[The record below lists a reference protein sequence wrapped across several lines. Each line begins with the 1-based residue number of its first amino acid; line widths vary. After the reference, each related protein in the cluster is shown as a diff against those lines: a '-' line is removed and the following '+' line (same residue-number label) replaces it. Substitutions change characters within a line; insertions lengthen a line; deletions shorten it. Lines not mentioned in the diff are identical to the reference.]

1 MAPVFGRLAK
11 HYRNRIEFIAVNAY
25 DRPDMAKRFG
35 VTAVPTFVL
44 VRNGKALR
52 RFYGNIP
59 EPLLK
64 QHLGSYA
71 PASAGGQ
78 DEPQG
83 AKQGLLS
90 RLGTFLR
97 RRSAE

>member
-11 HYRNRIEFIAVNAY
+11 HYRKRIEFVAVNAY

-35 VTAVPTFVL
+35 VSATPTFIL
-44 VRNGKALR
+44 VRRGKPLR

-64 QHLGSYA
+64 QQLAPYA
-71 PASAGGQ
+71 PQMSEPDGDTEGASFW
-78 DEPQG
+78 
-83 AKQGLLS
+83 S
-90 RLGTFLR
+90 RLARLLR
-97 RRSAE
+97 RN